1 MYIYEIRVQG
11 LLDKRWTEWFDG
23 LTITYDSE
31 ENTVLRGPLID
42 EAALH
47 GVLIKVR
54 DLALPLLAV
63 NRVAD
68 CRAELESHEAMPE
81 TGDLVEQTK
90 RPGKNYQS

>member
-23 LTITYDSE
+23 LTITYDSD
-31 ENTVLRGPLID
+31 ENTVLRGPLVD

-63 NRVAD
+63 NRV
-68 CRAELESHEAMPE
+68 EALGE
-81 TGDLVEQTK
+81 E
-90 RPGKNYQS
+90 